1 MALTKEGRRKEMAT
15 RRLARI
21 ALLASLALILFV
33 LEAQLPI
40 PIAGVKLGLANLVTL
55 TAMRL
60 LSRRDAALVL
70 IVRVLLGSFVT
81 GTLSALAFSAA
92 GGAAAF
98 AVMALLIGRFP
109 ERQLW
114 VVSVF
119 GSIAH
124 MAGQMA
130 VAVCVAGTASILAY
144 GLLLMISA
152 IVTGAFNGLCA
163 MLLCRALRRPFGR
176 P

>member
-1 MALTKEGRRKEMAT
+1 MTA

-21 ALLASLALILFV
+21 ALLAALALILFV
-33 LEAQLPI
+33 LEAQVPI

-55 TAMRL
+55 AAMRL
-60 LSRRDAALVL
+60 LGRRDAAFVL

-81 GTLSALAFSAA
+81 GTVSALAFSIA

-98 AVMALLIGRFP
+98 AVMALLAGHFP
-109 ERQLW
+109 DSQLW

-130 VAVCVAGTASILAY
+130 VAVFVIGTAAILAY
-144 GLLLMISA
+144 GLVLVISA
-152 IVTGAFNGLCA
+152 IVTGVFNGLCA
-163 MLLCRALRRPFGR
+163 MLLCRALRRPFSR
-176 P
+176 M